1 VTKACLGGVQK
12 HGYVLVACIG
22 PTSPPYDFGV
32 VAVIDGNTLKITPM
46 RLANIP
52 PPMALHEL
60 SLHGKAIDVVV
71 SVTDGVTVFGVLFDD
86 ALSSY
91 EWRLPQNYKAKPVLM
106 WTKKT
111 PSTVKT
117 NSLLVD
123 QERCFNRSVFFDREH
138 RLSILQST
146 VSGTFDAVAE
156 PWNGEIPTSH
166 VPSDDSSIDEDSRVA
181 GHWTQ
186 LECGKGSLSIGDLAI
201 LLPAGHLMIS
211 GQEIARNCTS
221 FLTTQS
227 HLILTTGQ
235 NLLKFV
241 HMTDPKSMII
251 PGDVPESDERCR
263 SIERGAKLVTVI
275 PSIFAIILQ
284 MPRGNLET
292 VYPRALVLAGIRDS
306 IQAKKYKKAFIA
318 CRNHRVDMNI
328 LHDYNA
334 EAFIADAELFV
345 DQVGKSEYI
354 DLFLSQLR
362 YSYLGARAHLL
373 LTNLRTGTKT

>member
-1 VTKACLGGVQK
+1 MAKACLGGVQK
-12 HGYVLVACIG
+12 HDYLSVACIG
-22 PTSPPYDFGV
+22 PTSPPDDFGV
-32 VAVIDGNTLKITPM
+32 VAVIDGNTLKLTPM

-60 SLHGKAIDVVV
+60 GLHGNAIDVAV
-71 SVTDGVTVFGVLFDD
+71 SVKDGVTILGILFDD
-86 ALSSY
+86 ALSAY
-91 EWRLPQNYKAKPVLM
+91 EWKLPEDYRKKPALT

-111 PSTVKT
+111 HPIC
-117 NSLLVD
+117 D
-123 QERCFNRSVFFDREH
+123 QEKCINRAVYFDREN
-138 RLSILQST
+138 RLSVLQST
-146 VSGTFDAVAE
+146 VSGTCHTIAE
-156 PWNGEIPTSH
+156 SQEGETRNSL
-166 VPSDDSSIDEDSRVA
+166 VPLNNSPVDEDSRNARRWARYQCEKGPSSMPNLVRF
-181 GHWTQ
+181 
-186 LECGKGSLSIGDLAI
+186 LPSGSLL
-201 LLPAGHLMIS
+201 IS
-211 GQEIARNCTS
+211 GHELTRNCTS
-221 FLTTQS
+221 FLTTPS
-227 HLILTTGQ
+227 HLIFTTSQ

-241 HMTDPKSMII
+241 HMADPESMVV

-292 VYPRALVLAGIRDS
+292 IYPRALVLAGIRDS
-306 IQAKKYKKAFIA
+306 IQAKKYKKAFRA

-345 DQVGKSEYI
+345 DQVSKSEYI

-362 YSYLGARAHLL
+362 YLYLGARAFFLF
-373 LTNLRTGTKT
+373 TNLRTGTKT